1 MTADRAEWTGLGAAL
16 AFHIALIAA
25 LSTSLASIDDVPEP
39 PSMEVELVDE
49 VALRAAAPTPIAQPA
64 ASQPPPM
71 PSEPLPTPLPQPMVA
86 PLPSRPE
93 PTPTARPSPQ
103 PQRPVARPA
112 PQRPAPKAPAKP
124 TRRAGLGDDFLN
136 SFDDDLA
143 PRAGAS
149 RPAAA
154 RFDAR
159 AKASVAGLI
168 QRRVQPCANQQ
179 INPGEGA
186 NRIRV
191 TVNLRLRPNGTLNG
205 TPQIVRV
212 TGVDEENGR
221 FEERVKDLAVAVYR
235 SCSPFSGLPSEL
247 YKTSDGGWSNINLT
261 YNLPRG

>member
-1 MTADRAEWTGLGAAL
+1 MTADRAEWTGIGAAL
-16 AFHIALIAA
+16 AFHIVLIAA
-25 LSTSLASIDDVPEP
+25 LSTSLASIKDVHEP

-49 VALRAAAPTPIAQPA
+49 VGLEAAAATPIAQPA
-64 ASQPPPM
+64 SSEPPPM
-71 PSEPLPTPLPQPMVA
+71 PAEAVSPPLPQPTITALPPQRPA
-86 PLPSRPE
+86 PE
-93 PTPTARPSPQ
+93 PTARPAPQ
-103 PQRPVARPA
+103 PQRPVQRA
-112 PQRPAPKAPAKP
+112 PSQPL
-124 TRRAGLGDDFLN
+124 RRAGIGDDFLK

-143 PRAGAS
+143 PRTG
-149 RPAAA
+149 PARSAA
-154 RFDAR
+154 PAFNAR

-191 TVNLRLRPNGTLNG
+191 TVNLRLRPNGTLSG

-212 TGVDEENGR
+212 TGVDDENGR

-235 SCSPFSGLPSEL
+235 ECSPFSGLPSDL
-247 YKTSDGGWSNINLT
+247 YKTPEGGWSNINLT

>member
-1 MTADRAEWTGLGAAL
+1 MTADRAEWTGIGAAL
-16 AFHIALIAA
+16 LFHVALIAA
-25 LSTSLASIDDVPEP
+25 LSTSLASIKDVAES

-49 VALRAAAPTPIAQPA
+49 VGLQSAAPTPIAQPA
-64 ASQPPPM
+64 TAEPPP
-71 PSEPLPTPLPQPMVA
+71 PASEAINPPM
-86 PLPSRPE
+86 L
-93 PTPTARPSPQ
+93 RPSLTP
-103 PQRPVARPA
+103 PP
-112 PQRPAPKAPAKP
+112 PQRPAAQPLRPIQRAPSQP
-124 TRRAGLGDDFLN
+124 SRRAGIGDDFLK

-143 PRAGAS
+143 PSAGSA
-149 RPAAA
+149 RPSAPA
-154 RFDAR
+154 FNAR

-191 TVNLRLRPNGTLNG
+191 TVNLRLRPNGTLSG

-212 TGVDEENGR
+212 TGVDNENGR

-235 SCSPFSGLPSEL
+235 ECSPFSGLPSDL
-247 YKTSDGGWSNINLT
+247 YKTPEGGWSNINLT

>member
-1 MTADRAEWTGLGAAL
+1 MIADRAEWTGIGAAL

-25 LSTSLASIDDVPEP
+25 LSMSLASIDDSREQ
-39 PSMEVELVDE
+39 PSMEVELVDD
-49 VALRAAAPTPIAQPA
+49 VALQSAAPTPASPA
-64 ASQPPPM
+64 PPPSAAPEPSPPLPVQPP
-71 PSEPLPTPLPQPMVA
+71 LPRAVPP
-86 PLPSRPE
+86 
-93 PTPTARPSPQ
+93 PTPTPTLRPIPREAQRPQ
-103 PQRPVARPA
+103 PKRPV
-112 PQRPAPKAPAKP
+112 QRAPAQP
-124 TRRAGLGDDFLN
+124 VRRPGIGDDFLKN
-136 SFDDDLA
+136 FDDDLA

-149 RPAAA
+149 RPAAPT
-154 RFDAR
+154 FDAR

-247 YKTSDGGWSNINLT
+247 YKTPSGGWSNINLT